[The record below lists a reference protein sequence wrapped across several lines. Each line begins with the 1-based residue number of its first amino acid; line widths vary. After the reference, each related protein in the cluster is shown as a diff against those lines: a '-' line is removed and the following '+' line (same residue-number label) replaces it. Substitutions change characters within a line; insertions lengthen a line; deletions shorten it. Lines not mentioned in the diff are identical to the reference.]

1 MKTFLEN
8 KDGLYAVENWQ
19 PNCWVHVECPTA
31 EDREYLINE
40 LELPESFLNDIEDI
54 DERPRVEDEE
64 GWRLIILRTPYL
76 APDKNL
82 PFNTVPIGIIIKDDI
97 LVSVCHYKTEMLSD
111 FILYSKR
118 KKVNILNGYDLV
130 FKLLLSSAIWF
141 LKYLKQISGMIKTAE
156 NELERSIKNQDLQA
170 LLRLEK
176 CLVFFITSLRGDSIL
191 MHKLN
196 NIKSQIEFFDP
207 EQIEDV
213 EIEIRQALETA
224 NIHSD
229 ILSGMMDAYA
239 SIISNNLNVIMKQL
253 TSISIIL
260 MIPTLISSMY
270 GMNVPNTFQNNHYG
284 FIIILVGSFGLALLV
299 FVLFLKKK
307 WF

>member
-19 PNCWVHVECPTA
+19 PHCWVHVECPTA

-64 GWRLIILRTPYL
+64 GWRLIIMRTPFL
-76 APDKNL
+76 ALDKNL
-82 PFNTVPIGIIIKDDI
+82 PYSTVPIGIIIKDDI
-97 LVSVCHYKTEMLSD
+97 VVTVCHYKTEMLTD

-118 KKVNILNGYDLV
+118 KKVTILNGYDLV

-141 LKYLKQISGMIKTAE
+141 LKYLKQINTMIKNAE

-176 CLVFFITSLRGDSIL
+176 CLVFFITSLKGDSIL

-196 NIKSQIEFFDP
+196 NIKSQIEFYDP

-213 EIEIRQALETA
+213 EIELRQALETA

-270 GMNVPNTFQNNHYG
+270 GMNVPNAFQNNHFG
-284 FIIILVGSFGLALLV
+284 FFIILFGSFGLAILV
-299 FVLFLKKK
+299 FMLFLKKK

>member
-19 PNCWVHVECPTA
+19 PHCWVHVECPTA

-64 GWRLIILRTPYL
+64 GWRLIIMRTPFL
-76 APDKNL
+76 ALDKNL
-82 PFNTVPIGIIIKDDI
+82 PYSTVPIGIIIKDDI
-97 LVSVCHYKTEMLSD
+97 LVTVCHYKTEMLSD

-118 KKVNILNGYDLV
+118 KKVTILNGYDLV
-130 FKLLLSSAIWF
+130 FRLLLSSAIWF
-141 LKYLKQISGMIKTAE
+141 LKYLKQINTMIKNAE

-176 CLVFFITSLRGDSIL
+176 CLVFFITSLKGDSIL
-191 MHKLN
+191 MHKLH
-196 NIKSQIEFFDP
+196 NIKSQIEFYDP

-213 EIEIRQALETA
+213 EIELRQALETA

-270 GMNVPNTFQNNHYG
+270 GMNVPNAFQNNHFG
-284 FIIILVGSFGLALLV
+284 FFIILFGSFGLAILV
-299 FVLFLKKK
+299 FMLFLKKR

>member
-40 LELPESFLNDIEDI
+40 LDLPESFLNDIEDI
-54 DERPRVEDEE
+54 DERPRVEDED
-64 GWRLIILRTPYL
+64 GWRLIIIRTPFL
-76 APDKNL
+76 ALDKTL
-82 PFNTVPIGIIIKDDI
+82 PYSTVPIGIIIKDNI
-97 LVSVCHYKTEMLSD
+97 LVTVCHYKTEMLSD

-118 KKVNILNGYDLV
+118 KKVTILNGYDLV

-141 LKYLKQISGMIKTAE
+141 LKYLKQISLMIKNAE

-176 CLVFFITSLRGDSIL
+176 CLVFFITSLKGDSIL

-196 NIKSQIEFFDP
+196 NIKSQIEFYDP

-213 EIEIRQALETA
+213 EIELRQALETA

-270 GMNVPNTFQNNHYG
+270 GMNVPNAFQHNHFG
-284 FIIILVGSFGLALLV
+284 FFIILFGSFGFSILV
-299 FVLFLKKK
+299 FMLFLKKK